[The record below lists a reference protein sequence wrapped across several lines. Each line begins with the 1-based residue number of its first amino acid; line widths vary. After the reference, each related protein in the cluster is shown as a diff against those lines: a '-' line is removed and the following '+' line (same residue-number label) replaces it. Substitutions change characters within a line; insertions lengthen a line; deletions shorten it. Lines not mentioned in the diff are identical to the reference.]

1 MFFDRS
7 VMLMDK
13 FGFGMMRLPQLDEND
28 PTKVDIEQVKKMV
41 DSYIKAGGNYFDTA
55 YPYHNGVSE
64 TVLKE
69 AVVERYPREDIII
82 TTKLPIFSVNKPEDM
97 EKFFNEQLEKCGVDY
112 FDYYM
117 VHNINEMTH
126 HPVYDFDSFEFVR
139 QKKREGKIKNIGFS
153 FHDKPESLIEALDAF
168 PDCDFVQLQINYLDW
183 NNPSIESKKCYDIAT
198 EYNKPVIVM
207 EPVKGGA
214 LANLPE
220 EAEKIFKEYDGD
232 AENVSWALRFC
243 NDLDNVFMI
252 LNGVSSLEQMESSI
266 SIFKEI
272 KPLNT
277 EERELI
283 FKARD
288 IVNDL
293 TPIKCTECN
302 YCGEHCEMN
311 IPIPKYFS
319 TYNTYYINKTQNGD
333 PVNAAV
339 SYLVLAETEGNGAA
353 NECIECGLCV
363 QFCPQH
369 LKIPELLKDVD
380 KDLND
385 PIMRAFF
392 NAD

>member
-1 MFFDRS
+1 
-7 VMLMDK
+7 MDK
-13 FGFGMMRLPQLDEND
+13 FGFGMMRLPQLDETD
-28 PTKVDIEQVKKMV
+28 PTKVDVEEVKKMV

-64 TVLKE
+64 SVLKE
-69 AVVERYPREDIII
+69 AVIERYPREDIII

-139 QKKREGKIKNIGFS
+139 QKKHEGKIKNIGFS
-153 FHDKPESLIEALDAF
+153 FHDKPEALVEALDAF

-183 NNPSIESKKCYDIAT
+183 DNSSIESKKCYDIAT

-220 EAEKIFKEYDGD
+220 PAEKIFKEYDGR

-252 LNGVSSLEQMESSI
+252 LNGVSSLEQMKSSI
-266 SIFKEI
+266 SIFNNI
-272 KPLNT
+272 KPLNN
-277 EERELI
+277 EEKELI
-283 FKARD
+283 FKVRD

-302 YCGEHCEMN
+302 YCVEHCEMN

-369 LKIPELLKDVD
+369 LKIPELLKDVE

-385 PIMRAFF
+385 PIMRSFF